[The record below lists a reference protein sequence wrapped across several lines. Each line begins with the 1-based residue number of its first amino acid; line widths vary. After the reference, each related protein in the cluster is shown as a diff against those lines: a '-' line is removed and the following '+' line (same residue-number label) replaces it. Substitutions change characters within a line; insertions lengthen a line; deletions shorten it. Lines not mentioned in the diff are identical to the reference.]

1 MLYVLCTEDVVNN
14 LRVNEIL
21 FSNIFQRFSTALIIN
36 IKIGEKANFNNKVKS
51 ISLPNGTWVKVINV
65 YSLSYLFSLLNN
77 KVVAI
82 SMLSHEAKDWS
93 VFFLLRITGTPLI
106 YIINSS
112 TIVTINNKYKKGDN
126 RSIKSIIK
134 TLLLRTLPSIV
145 YVILTR
151 IGFLQKL
158 DTVYVS
164 NKLDY
169 LQFKKKKQYK
179 RVVLVN
185 SKSYDYFLED
195 DKKVYEEKHITFVD
209 SMLPYHQDQV
219 ECGFKIIDRKRYY
232 DSLDMLFTQLEV
244 FFNLNVVICAHPQYK
259 MENSETDFGERI
271 VIKGQTD
278 DYIKKSKFVIFHES
292 SAINTAIVYN
302 KNVIQI
308 LSGSFNQF
316 INDTCEVWRKSFDF
330 NSVDLDNYSVNKFNK
345 LFNYRDKQEEN
356 LRKKFTEDN
365 LISSGEKGV
374 SGHSQI
380 IKDMVTHYKERL

>member
-1 MLYVLCTEDVVNN
+1 MLYVLCSQIFDNN

-21 FSNIFQRFSTALIIN
+21 FSNIFQRFPTALIIN
-36 IKIGEKANFNNKVKS
+36 IKIGEKANFNNEVKS
-51 ISLPNGTWVKVINV
+51 ISLLNGTRVKVVNV
-65 YSLSYLFSLLNN
+65 HSLRYLFSLLNN

-106 YIINSS
+106 YINNSS

-134 TLLLRTLPSIV
+134 TLLSRTLPSIV
-145 YVILTR
+145 YVIFTR

-169 LQFKKKKQYK
+169 LHFKKKKQYK

-195 DKKVYEEKHITFVD
+195 VKNVYDEQHITFVD

-232 DSLDMLFTQLEV
+232 DSLNVLFTQLEV
-244 FFNLNVVICAHPQYK
+244 FFNLNVVICAHPKYE
-259 MENSETDFGERI
+259 MENSKMDFGERI
-271 VIKGQTD
+271 VIEGQTD
-278 DYIKKSKFVIFHES
+278 DYIKKSKIIIFHSS
-292 SAINTAIVYN
+292 SAINTAIIYDKTV
-302 KNVIQI
+302 VQI

-316 INDTCEVWRKSFDF
+316 INDTCEVWRKTFDF
-330 NSVDLDNYSVNKFNK
+330 NSLDLDNYSVNKFNK
-345 LFNYRDKQEEN
+345 LFNNRGNQEKN
-356 LRKKFTEDN
+356 LRKKFLEDN

-380 IKDMVTHYKERL
+380 IKDMATHYKERL